1 MSQKKVKAYTN
12 LNKLPLSDGQKRLII
27 AKSNKLVKLRKKTHN
42 EKKALRVI
50 IDNIHDLGTIS
61 LANID
66 LYQAMLDD
74 YKQSLFVLQEL
85 KDETAIV
92 RNEIKNIVLEA
103 LKNQPKKAPEPE
115 PAKEATE
122 PQPKQEA
129 PAPQPKQE
137 ATAPQPKQE
146 QKMVKFIF
154 TVPEAITLQSHLS
167 TFLKTRPNATK
178 VTIELAADHMS

>member
-115 PAKEATE
+115 PAKEAPE
-122 PQPKQEA
+122 
-129 PAPQPKQE
+129 
-137 ATAPQPKQE
+137 PQPKQE

>member
-12 LNKLPLSDGQKRLII
+12 LNKLPLTDGQKRLII

-103 LKNQPKKAPEPE
+103 LKNKPKKAPEPE
-115 PAKEATE
+115 PAKEA
-122 PQPKQEA
+122 P
-129 PAPQPKQE
+129 
-137 ATAPQPKQE
+137 APQPKQE

>member
-12 LNKLPLSDGQKRLII
+12 LNKLPLTDGQKRLII

-42 EKKALRVI
+42 EKKALQVI

-115 PAKEATE
+115 PAKEAT
-122 PQPKQEA
+122 
-129 PAPQPKQE
+129 
-137 ATAPQPKQE
+137 APQPKQE

>member
-12 LNKLPLSDGQKRLII
+12 LNKLPLTDGQKRLII

-103 LKNQPKKAPEPE
+103 MKNQPKKAPEPE
-115 PAKEATE
+115 PAKEAPE

-129 PAPQPKQE
+129 TEPQPK
-137 ATAPQPKQE
+137 PE

>member
-12 LNKLPLSDGQKRLII
+12 LNKLPLTDGQKRLII

-42 EKKALRVI
+42 EKKALQVI

-122 PQPKQEA
+122 PQPKQE
-129 PAPQPKQE
+129 
-137 ATAPQPKQE
+137 

>member
-12 LNKLPLSDGQKRLII
+12 LNKLPLTDGQKRLII

-103 LKNQPKKAPEPE
+103 LKNKPKKAPEPE
-115 PAKEATE
+115 PAKEA
-122 PQPKQEA
+122 
-129 PAPQPKQE
+129 PAPE
-137 ATAPQPKQE
+137 PQPKQE

>member
-12 LNKLPLSDGQKRLII
+12 LNKLPLTDGQKRLII

-115 PAKEATE
+115 PAKEA
-122 PQPKQEA
+122 

>member
-85 KDETAIV
+85 KNETAIV

-137 ATAPQPKQE
+137 

>member
-12 LNKLPLSDGQKRLII
+12 LNKLPLTDGQKRLII

-42 EKKALRVI
+42 EKKALQVI

-66 LYQAMLDD
+66 LYQTMLDD

-122 PQPKQEA
+122 PQPKQE
-129 PAPQPKQE
+129 
-137 ATAPQPKQE
+137 

-154 TVPEAITLQSHLS
+154 TVPEAISLQTHLDS
-167 TFLKTRPNATK
+167 FLKNRPNATK
-178 VTIELAADHMS
+178 VTIELAADHMH

>member
-12 LNKLPLSDGQKRLII
+12 LNKLPLTDGQKRLII

-42 EKKALRVI
+42 EMKALRVI

-103 LKNQPKKAPEPE
+103 LKNKPKKAPEPE
-115 PAKEATE
+115 PAKEAPE
-122 PQPKQEA
+122 
-129 PAPQPKQE
+129 
-137 ATAPQPKQE
+137 PQPKQE

>member
-115 PAKEATE
+115 PVK
-122 PQPKQEA
+122 EA

-137 ATAPQPKQE
+137 AAAPQPKQE
-146 QKMVKFIF
+146 QKMVKFVF